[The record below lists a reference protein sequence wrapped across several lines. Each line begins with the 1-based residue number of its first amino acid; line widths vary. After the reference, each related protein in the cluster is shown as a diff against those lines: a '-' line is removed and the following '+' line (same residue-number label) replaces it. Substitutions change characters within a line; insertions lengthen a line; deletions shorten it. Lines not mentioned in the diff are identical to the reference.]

1 MANRVDS
8 SVEIIEGP
16 EPGYFEVHV
25 RCPKRPR
32 VVELVIIATERMSCM
47 LNSLNLSMEPSISL
61 SVVAKKGEGTTS
73 EDLAILHDML
83 VALLEV
89 P

>member
-1 MANRVDS
+1 MANGVDR

-25 RCPKRPR
+25 RCPKRPT
-32 VVELVIIATERMSCM
+32 VVELVIIAVERMSSR
-47 LNSLNLSMEPSISL
+47 LYSLNLSMEPSISL
-61 SVVAKKGEGTTS
+61 SVVAKKAEGRTS

-83 VALLEV
+83 KALIDV